1 MNEELNVKYDAQE
14 LVDIAMV
21 RSVPRKELQKQSD
34 NPIQEADNLKL
45 LYIKDYVDEAGFI
58 TLQIKRF
65 TLKGETVAIIVY
77 GKHMSGVGQ
86 VFVHQINHR
95 FYPHLTIVEGI
106 YCGFASLYYCEKRH
120 TGLAGF
126 TENIKS
132 MIAQSKI
139 EEE

>member
-1 MNEELNVKYDAQE
+1 MNEELNVKYDAHE
-14 LVDIAMV
+14 LVEIAMV